1 VVVPPID
8 TAKLG
13 LFKTLSVLKVSA
25 PLVVKAAAS
34 VIVLPVP
41 PLLASVSVLA
51 RANHALPEHFVNVTA
66 PIAVGCVAESRPI
79 DSIFPIGKSILKS
92 VILTASVEIA
102 HVDVVLPP
110 IVNICDVLP
119 VIFNVVPVIVTDVA
133 PPPNVKDN
141 GDSIVNSFAN
151 TALVEIKVPPTEIFI
166 CVNVAVLELQKFNV
180 VDALDCVN
188 V

>member
-1 VVVPPID
+1 
-8 TAKLG
+8 
-13 LFKTLSVLKVSA
+13 
-25 PLVVKAAAS
+25 
-34 VIVLPVP
+34 
-41 PLLASVSVLA
+41 
-51 RANHALPEHFVNVTA
+51 
-66 PIAVGCVAESRPI
+66 VAESRPI